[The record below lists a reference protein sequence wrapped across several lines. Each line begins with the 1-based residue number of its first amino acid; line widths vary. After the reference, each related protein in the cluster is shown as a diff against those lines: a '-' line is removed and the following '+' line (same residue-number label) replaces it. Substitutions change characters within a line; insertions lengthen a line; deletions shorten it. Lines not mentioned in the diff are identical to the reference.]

1 LPNLVIR
8 SNAAP
13 AVESEPRPI
22 TLAQQYAIDDGI
34 GLDRCWL
41 VIRRHWRMIATI
53 VSVAV
58 ILARVVVSLMTPE
71 YTAKSTLLIEPEPP
85 RVLDVAELMD
95 AAGGTQDHDYYNTQ
109 FELLKSQRLA
119 SRVISD
125 LDLAHNPIFN
135 SVSLQVRIMN
145 FALAP
150 LTILSGDSNDRTQ
163 VIPAKEEKDLDR
175 SDTIEHYLAGLKVT
189 PVAGSQLVTVS
200 YTAPDRSLAARIV
213 DRHVRDYVQMG
224 IDLRAQAGK
233 RAQDFLARQL
243 VGIGRQ
249 VQKSE
254 AALNSYRDKMGIVSF
269 GVDEKN
275 TVAAQRLADLNRT
288 LTEVETKRLNAQ
300 AQMMLVQA
308 GNYDSL
314 PQVVNN
320 PAILALEPQV
330 RNLQAEYARL
340 STAFNPGYPKLDELK
355 AQMDAAQRALNVQIR
370 DVAQAVRRSYLAAD
384 TEEKRLQA
392 EINAEKTKDLAIN
405 DASLRDAVLVRA
417 VETNR
422 QLYKNVLQR
431 MQEMAVTQPAP
442 LSNISIVDDA
452 VASRFPS
459 EPRKVLDTC
468 IVGLLALL
476 SAVGLTFFK
485 DYQDDR
491 FHSLEEVEEF
501 LGLPSLAMVPDFARL
516 RSLSSRGRRLSL
528 RFAQAIQG
536 RVTNERPMQ
545 SIEYH
550 PSGDIA
556 RSAEIYRMI
565 RTALLF
571 SRAGS
576 PPRTI
581 AVSSAIK
588 GEGKTATVANTA
600 VAFARACA
608 RTLLIDADLRRPSCH
623 SLMNEANH
631 VGLSD
636 LLTGQIQ
643 LDEAI
648 RATTIE
654 HLFLLTA
661 GSAVPNPAELLT
673 SNVMRETLDA
683 LRYRFDMVLIDTAP
697 LMLASDTCAM
707 VTMVDGVVL
716 VVGADTPKRNT
727 QRAYQRLQYVGA
739 KILGVVLN
747 RVDIYAP
754 GHDEFLGYYR
764 SYGGYERAARR

>member
-1 LPNLVIR
+1 LANLVIR
-8 SNAAP
+8 STAPP
-13 AVESEPRPI
+13 AVEAKPRPI
-22 TLAQQYAIDDGI
+22 APAQQYAVDDGI
-34 GLDRCWL
+34 GLDQCWL
-41 VIRRHWRMIATI
+41 VVRRHWQMMATV
-53 VSVAV
+53 VSLAV
-58 ILARVVVSLMTPE
+58 ILAWVAVSLMTPQ

-85 RVLDVAELMD
+85 RVLNVADLINTSES
-95 AAGGTQDHDYYNTQ
+95 TEDHDYYNTQ
-109 FELLKSQRLA
+109 FELLKSRELA

-125 LDLAHNPIFN
+125 LDLAHDPIFN
-135 SVSLQVRIMN
+135 SVSMQARIMN
-145 FALAP
+145 LVLSPLA
-150 LTILSGDSNDRTQ
+150 ILSDDKPQ
-163 VIPAKEEKDLDR
+163 AIPAKEEKDLDR
-175 SDTIEHYLAGLKVT
+175 SDTIDHYLAGLKVG
-189 PVAGSQLVTVS
+189 PVAGSELVTVS
-200 YTAPDRSLAARIV
+200 YTAPDRRLAARIV

-233 RAQDFLARQL
+233 RAQGFLARQL
-243 VGIGRQ
+243 VEIGRQ

-254 AALNSYRDKMGIVSF
+254 AALNNYRDKMGIVSF

-275 TVAAQRLADLNRT
+275 TVAAQRMADLNKA
-288 LTEVETKRLNAQ
+288 LTDVETRRLNAQ

-314 PQVVNN
+314 PEVVDN
-320 PAILALEPQV
+320 PAITSLEPEV

-392 EINAEKTKDLAIN
+392 EINAEKAKDLAIN

-431 MQEMAVTQPAP
+431 MQEMAVTEPAP

-459 EPRKVLDTC
+459 EPRKVHDTC

-476 SAVGLTFFK
+476 SVVGLAFFE
-485 DYQDDR
+485 DQQDDR
-491 FHSLEEVEEF
+491 FHTLEEVEEF
-501 LGLPSLAMVPDFARL
+501 LGLPSLAMVPDFTRL
-516 RSLSSRGRRLSL
+516 GSLSSRGQRLSL

-536 RVTNERPMQ
+536 RGTNERSMR
-545 SIEYH
+545 SVKNH
-550 PSGDIA
+550 PSDVAG
-556 RSAEIYRMI
+556 SAEIYRMI

-600 VAFARACA
+600 LAFARGRA
-608 RTLLIDADLRRPSCH
+608 RTLLIDADLRRPNCH

-631 VGLSD
+631 AGLSD

-648 RATTIE
+648 RATTIDN
-654 HLFLLTA
+654 LFLLTA

-673 SNVMRETLDA
+673 SNEMRGILDTL
-683 LRYRFDMVLIDTAP
+683 RHQFDMVLIDTAP
-697 LMLASDTCAM
+697 LMLASDTSAM

-764 SYGGYERAARR
+764 SYGDYETEARR